1 MAITGGICPRYR
13 GWLKLSGHA
22 DPPSVL
28 MIVWGILTEQSI
40 GQIFAAGVLP
50 GLLLTTLFV
59 IYVFLRAIMNPDL
72 VGGGAAQLNTSDA
85 SDPADVVST
94 GQFLISLT
102 GIVLVIVAV
111 LGGIW
116 FGVFTPRKAPVLGR
130 L

>member
-1 MAITGGICPRYR
+1 
-13 GWLKLSGHA
+13 
-22 DPPSVL
+22 

-72 VGGGAAQLNTSDA
+72 VCGAAQLNTSDA
-85 SDPADVVST
+85 SDPANVVST

-102 GIVLVIVAV
+102 GIVLVIIAV

-116 FGVFTPRKAPVLGR
+116 FGVFTPRRARVLGR